1 MFNRAVF
8 PKDWECFKER
18 LGEQLGG
25 LDLMAVTEADFAA
38 GAPLHELGLQ
48 LQLWAS
54 FRWASGGRGGEVR
67 QGTIRLVVT

>member
-1 MFNRAVF
+1 MLDRAVF

-54 FRWASGGRGGEVR
+54 FRWASGEGRGGR
-67 QGTIRLVVT
+67 

>member
-1 MFNRAVF
+1 MSIAGGNNDAMRAHSTHSRSVF

-25 LDLMAVTEADFAA
+25 LDLMAVTEADFAP
-38 GAPLHELGLQ
+38 GASLNELGLQ

-54 FRWASGGRGGEVR
+54 FR
-67 QGTIRLVVT
+67 